1 MGGSVFPPY
10 YLTSEQNMVD
20 VMKIMMTSFKRSC
33 AGSATLSTLNL
44 AAGHHQP
51 TPPPETPG
59 HSRACLGQSPV
70 GSPLLSPWS
79 WCAQAS
85 VCALQESVS
94 PVLCKFWRLYGGLMV
109 TSSKRACARPRSA
122 APRAPAPAAGHCWPV
137 PPQEM
142 LKHSSVWVSVGS
154 LDPGAQKV
162 CWVPWAS
169 LVDLGFDSKCD
180 LTPPSILLWLLCPW
194 TWGISSQLLQHHA
207 APALALSTG
216 HWSV

>member
-20 VMKIMMTSFKRSC
+20 VMKIMTTSFKRSC
-33 AGSATLSTLNL
+33 AGSATLSTLNP
-44 AAGHHQP
+44 AAGHRQP

-59 HSRACLGQSPV
+59 HSRACLAQSPV

-94 PVLCKFWRLYGGLMV
+94 PVLCKFWRLYGGLME

-194 TWGISSQLLQHHA
+194 TWGISSPLLQHHA